1 MNLQVFKNIKCSA
14 VMLMSYAI
22 FQISSVKL
30 FPETAIFLCIFILEY
45 EVPMSTSSLSLI
57 YETRDQLAAA
67 CLQKFQETSDANY
80 DRFKRSIVDTC
91 GQLGVTAN
99 NLKIENITSIS
110 LAFQVNSLLG
120 ISSR

>member
-1 MNLQVFKNIKCSA
+1 
-14 VMLMSYAI
+14 
-22 FQISSVKL
+22 
-30 FPETAIFLCIFILEY
+30 
-45 EVPMSTSSLSLI
+45 MSTSSLSLI
-57 YETRDQLAAA
+57 YETRDQLAAT

-120 ISSR
+120 ISST